1 MLTTWRT
8 QVFAPF
14 QARTVAGIPEAGQI
28 PAAALALP
36 TFRLP
41 GILNLTGP
49 RPFIKMGTPVS
60 FRVLLGD
67 ASRINGTIGFSNCL

>member
-14 QARTVAGIPEAGQI
+14 QARTVAGIPEVGQI

-41 GILNLTGP
+41 GHP
-49 RPFIKMGTPVS
+49 QFDRPAAIH
-60 FRVLLGD
+60 
-67 ASRINGTIGFSNCL
+67 

>member
-14 QARTVAGIPEAGQI
+14 QARSLAGIPEAGQI
-28 PAAALALP
+28 PATALALP

-41 GILNLTGP
+41 GHP
-49 RPFIKMGTPVS
+49 QVDRPAAIH
-60 FRVLLGD
+60 
-67 ASRINGTIGFSNCL
+67 